1 MNFLFSLFLFLI
13 SFTALAAG
21 EITLNTVNVEC
32 SNSEDCGQ
40 RKIRFSNLVG
50 EYRSLLHLKETLK
63 ILASDGG
70 YQSFSYDL
78 LSEADQTILNIRIK
92 IKSMISE
99 INIGYTDRNLEV
111 DPSQLLT
118 VKEGEFFEN
127 NKLRESIDG
136 LQKRLESLGY
146 PHNTHELFVTEKG
159 TKIIISLAITLG
171 KPRIFKSVRTNSNSI
186 YIKEYLKKKFIPFYD
201 KPFDPTKFKLYL
213 DDAQK
218 ELFLYGYYLISMDF
232 APVIKNDRV
241 TLEVKV
247 TNDKLF
253 AFDFKN
259 VHQESRDVIH
269 ALIKDLFRK
278 YKRPLSELIITNGI
292 LEHYQ
297 KKALINAT
305 VKIDIS
311 TFKNM
316 YGETVNLYRI
326 TLDEKYKTRMTEV
339 TFIGNAYYTE
349 KKLHKYFE
357 EEAFELA
364 SINYY
369 DAEYLNFFSGSL
381 KEKYVKNGFV
391 QVKIQGPIKIFDSEK
406 KTVSVEYIIQEGL
419 RAMVRGIEFVGL
431 PTDFEE
437 TILKKM
443 SNKESTPF
451 NPIEMV
457 EDLKKVS
464 TILHEKGYY
473 FAEVT
478 NANEDNVVRY
488 SKSGADV
495 YLRFEVNAGPLVKL
509 NRLIFLGN
517 NKTRK
522 RILQKKIL
530 LKKNDIVTPSQTREI
545 EAALSA
551 TGLFN
556 SVTVIPMR
564 HTSKNTATDLI
575 IKVTEREYGLVEFA
589 PGFRTDLGLKLTG
602 TASYLNVAG
611 ENLAVTLRSQVNQR
625 VNNQTLDKERRK
637 QNRKFLEHNT
647 TLTFTKGDI
656 YDTLIDST
664 TSFSYQRKR
673 FYSFDADIVRGN
685 TTLTR
690 QLSNRLSSSIRYQ
703 LENIK
708 QNNSL
713 VNSADN
719 GSFRIGAITPSLT
732 WDLRNSL
739 VNPRSG
745 GFFNVSTEFANPFF
759 LSQEEPDLTINYYK
773 FVSRNRFYI
782 PFKNGT
788 VAISMVGGVQQNLA
802 RDTQTDAAG
811 ATTTKGYIPNIKVF
825 RLTGM
830 DIIRGYTDEEA
841 NKLPDK
847 RDISEFRVD
856 NRAYLAMM
864 KLEPRYFINDSLI
877 AGVFYDAGRVFV
889 NNVALGELRD
899 SVGVTFKIL
908 TPVGTLDFDY
918 GIKLLRKKNQDGSLE
933 DPGRFH
939 VSIGFF

>member
-1 MNFLFSLFLFLI
+1 MNFLISLLLLLI
-13 SFTALAAG
+13 SLPAWSAG
-21 EITLNTVNVEC
+21 EITLSTVNVEC
-32 SNSEDCGQ
+32 TNSEDCPQ
-40 RKIRFSNLVG
+40 RKTRYSNLVG

-78 LSEADQTILNIRIK
+78 LTEAQQTILNIKIK
-92 IKSMISE
+92 IKPVISE
-99 INIGYTDRNLEV
+99 INIGYTDRNLSV

-127 NKLRESIDG
+127 HKLKESIDG

-171 KPRIFKSVRTNSNSI
+171 KPRIFKSVRTNSSSSF
-186 YIKEYLKKKFIPFYD
+186 IKDYLKKKFIPYYD

-213 DDAQK
+213 DEAQK
-218 ELFLYGYYLISMDF
+218 ELFSYGYYLISMDF

-241 TLEVKV
+241 TLDVKV
-247 TNDKLF
+247 TNEKLF

-259 VHQESRDVIH
+259 VQQESRDVIH
-269 ALIKDLFRK
+269 TLVTDLFRK
-278 YKRPLSELIITNGI
+278 YKRPLSESIITTAI

-297 KKALINAT
+297 NKALINTT

-326 TLDEKYKTRMTEV
+326 TLNERYKTRMTEV
-339 TFIGNAYYTE
+339 NFLGNAYYTE
-349 KKLHKYFE
+349 AKLHKYFK

-369 DAEYLNFFSGSL
+369 DPEFLTYFSGFL

-391 QVKIQGPIKIFDSEK
+391 QAKIQGPIKVFDTEK
-406 KTVSVEYIIQEGL
+406 KNVSVEYIIQEGL
-419 RAMVRGIEFVGL
+419 RAVVRGIEFVGL
-431 PTDFEE
+431 PIEFEAI
-437 TILKKM
+437 ILKKIV
-443 SNKESTPF
+443 NKEGAPF

-457 EDLKKVS
+457 EDLKKVAS
-464 TILHEKGYY
+464 ILQEQGYY

-478 NANEDNVVRY
+478 NANEDSVVRY

-495 YLRFEVNAGPLVKL
+495 YIRFEINPGPLVKL

-530 LKKNDIVTPSQTREI
+530 LKKDDIVTPTQTREI
-545 EAALSA
+545 EASLSA

-556 SVTVIPMR
+556 SVSVQPLR

-575 IKVTEREYGLVEFA
+575 IKVSEREYGLVEFA

-602 TASYLNVAG
+602 TASYLNVGG

-625 VNNQTLDKERRK
+625 VNNQTFDKERRK

-656 YDTLIDST
+656 FDTMIDST

-690 QLSNRLSSSIRYQ
+690 QLTDKLSSSVRYQ

-713 VNSADN
+713 VNPADN

-745 GFFNVSTEFANPFF
+745 AFFNVSTEFANPFF
-759 LSQEEPDLTINYYK
+759 LS
-773 FVSRNRFYI
+773 
-782 PFKNGT
+782 
-788 VAISMVGGVQQNLA
+788 
-802 RDTQTDAAG
+802 
-811 ATTTKGYIPNIKVF
+811 
-825 RLTGM
+825 
-830 DIIRGYTDEEA
+830 
-841 NKLPDK
+841 
-847 RDISEFRVD
+847 
-856 NRAYLAMM
+856 
-864 KLEPRYFINDSLI
+864 
-877 AGVFYDAGRVFV
+877 
-889 NNVALGELRD
+889 
-899 SVGVTFKIL
+899 
-908 TPVGTLDFDY
+908 
-918 GIKLLRKKNQDGSLE
+918 
-933 DPGRFH
+933 
-939 VSIGFF
+939 